1 MLVACVGSSVGVGTG
16 TVGTGVVGTT
26 VGTGVVGTG
35 VVGTGVVGTGV
46 GVGAERAET
55 SWALACV
62 ASVVS
67 GAMIARTEAAT
78 VMVIRDFM
86 W

>member
-1 MLVACVGSSVGVGTG
+1 M
-16 TVGTGVVGTT
+16 GTGV

-46 GVGAERAET
+46 GVGVGVAWADAPAAPE
-55 SWALACV
+55 ALAWV
-62 ASVVS
+62 TSVVS

-86 W
+86 VVTCPLGC